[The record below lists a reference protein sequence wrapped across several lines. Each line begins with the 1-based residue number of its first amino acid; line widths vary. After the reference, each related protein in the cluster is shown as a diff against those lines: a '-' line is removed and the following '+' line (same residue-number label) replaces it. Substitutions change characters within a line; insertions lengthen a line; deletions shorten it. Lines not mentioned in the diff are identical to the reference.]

1 MRSVV
6 RELVYLSDRKL
17 RQFLPDSGKRVP
29 RGMWQVNTPL
39 GGFGVQPDPPDA
51 DEVRSDRL
59 RQVVK
64 HVSTSARWFSEP
76 NLSSGSWIQFE
87 APMNYRTLRGAAPGM
102 ALFVD
107 PPHPVGGYGTGG
119 AVRLL
124 LHGSAQHLGSGQVP
138 VEANSPAVSETR
150 LIGEASDG
158 SLLTHLVKTSAGRVI
173 NALSNHPDAS
183 SDDPPALISP
193 LTLAEGTQQLLIAL
207 DRQLLPETA
216 AWMRGFAR
224 VTAALNAP
232 DTGGERIRYVIGTP
246 LYVEYVP
253 NES

>member
-1 MRSVV
+1 M

-107 PPHPVGGYGTGG
+107 PPHPVGGDT
-119 AVRLL
+119 
-124 LHGSAQHLGSGQVP
+124 
-138 VEANSPAVSETR
+138 
-150 LIGEASDG
+150 
-158 SLLTHLVKTSAGRVI
+158 
-173 NALSNHPDAS
+173 
-183 SDDPPALISP
+183 
-193 LTLAEGTQQLLIAL
+193 
-207 DRQLLPETA
+207 
-216 AWMRGFAR
+216 AR
-224 VTAALNAP
+224 VVQCAFYFTGQLNTSGAAKYRLRPTLQRCLRRGLSVRPA
-232 DTGGERIRYVIGTP
+232 TGV
-246 LYVEYVP
+246 
-253 NES
+253 S